1 MSDDEKDEAE
11 LTLNPSAN
19 QQQFGITALFWLTFL
34 VGLGIAYLQRMNS
47 VEIVI
52 GGAVGVAI
60 GMGVGFAIGLATKK
74 VPDAVF
80 WATLVAAFAYIS
92 VASDPIYTTPHRV
105 LWAVVGAATA
115 AVASTVM
122 PNRFIVNALIC
133 AIVAGL
139 ILGLYWLVARKHPLD
154 LQIDLIVAPLIGVA
168 VALFVRVLMWLES
181 RRTMPRYV
189 TATWLM
195 VVVIVAN
202 LFSRN

>member
-1 MSDDEKDEAE
+1 MKS
-11 LTLNPSAN
+11 
-19 QQQFGITALFWLTFL
+19 
-34 VGLGIAYLQRMNS
+34 
-47 VEIVI
+47 
-52 GGAVGVAI
+52 
-60 GMGVGFAIGLATKK
+60 
-74 VPDAVF
+74 
-80 WATLVAAFAYIS
+80 
-92 VASDPIYTTPHRV
+92 
-105 LWAVVGAATA
+105 
-115 AVASTVM
+115 VASTVM